1 MIAATTS
8 PPPTELPQLR
18 GMLERLE
25 APRYDHERPIVSTG
39 VAAVDRLLPRRGLQ
53 GGMLVEWVA
62 DGPGSGAS
70 LLPVA
75 ALKNLQH
82 TGGAIVVVDRGGHF
96 YPPAASAW
104 GVDLQHTIVIRPT
117 TEADELWAIDQALR
131 SPDVAAVL
139 AWPERIDSF
148 TFRRLQ
154 LAAEASGAIGLLV
167 RPKRAQHEPTWAAAR
182 LLISPLPANV
192 NESSWPPQPETDTPP
207 DCWRLNVAVLRSRG
221 GRPGQSIELAVDE
234 QTGTIHE
241 ATKHQTT
248 VRFPASTRHLAA
260 QLAHRTP
267 HEQTA

>member
-1 MIAATTS
+1 MIATAPS
-8 PPPTELPQLR
+8 PTKLPQLR

-25 APRYDHERPIVSTG
+25 APRYDHQRTVLSTG
-39 VAAVDRLLPRRGLQ
+39 VTAVDRLLPQRGLQ
-53 GGMLVEWVA
+53 SGMLVEWVA

-82 TGGAIVVVDRGGHF
+82 TGGAIVVIDREGHF

-104 GVDLQHTIVIRPT
+104 GIDLQHTIVIRPT

-167 RPKRAQHEPTWAAAR
+167 RPKRAQQEPSWAAAR
-182 LLISPLPANV
+182 LLVSPLPSSANV
-192 NESSWPPQPETDTPP
+192 TEWEESNPP
-207 DCWRLNVAVLRSRG
+207 DCWKLNVSVLRSRR
-221 GRPGQSIELAVDE
+221 GRPGQSVELEVDE
-234 QTGTIHE
+234 QTGNIHE
-241 ATKHQTT
+241 AIQHPTT
-248 VRFPASTRHLAA
+248 DRLPARAGRLAT
-260 QLAHRTP
+260 QLAHRAS